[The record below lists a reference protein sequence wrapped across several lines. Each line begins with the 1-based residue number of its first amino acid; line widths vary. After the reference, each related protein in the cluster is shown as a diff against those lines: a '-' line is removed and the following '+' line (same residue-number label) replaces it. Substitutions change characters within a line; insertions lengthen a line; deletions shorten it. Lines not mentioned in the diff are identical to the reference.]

1 MHVARPGDIGT
12 LAAGRY
18 LLSAAN
24 VHLYALVYD
33 TLVSYDTQ
41 LNPRPRLATRWEWSS
56 DARRLTLSLRSGVKF
71 HTGRA
76 FTSDDVKFNLE
87 HLREPAV
94 GSQWRNY
101 ANAMHISTPD
111 ATTLVIDYDTPV
123 KSSFD
128 ALAATFI
135 ADPQTLDQTNGGK
148 NFVGTGALRFREW
161 APGDH
166 LLVERNPDYWQ
177 PGKPYLDQVDLRITP
192 DPQGPGGS

>member
-1 MHVARPGDIGT
+1 PHPPP
-12 LAAGRY
+12 LP
-18 LLSAAN
+18 L
-24 VHLYALVYD
+24 
-33 TLVSYDTQ
+33 
-41 LNPRPRLATRWEWSS
+41 P
-56 DARRLTLSLRSGVKF
+56 LRSGVKF
-71 HTGRA
+71 HTGRD
-76 FTSDDVKFNLE
+76 FTSEDAKFNLE

-135 ADPQTLDQTNGGK
+135 ADPQTLDQTNNGK
-148 NFVGTGALRFREW
+148 NFIGTGAFRFREW

-166 LLVERNPDYWQ
+166 LLVERNWDYWQ
-177 PGKPYLDQVDLRITP
+177 PGKPYLDQVELR
-192 DPQGPGGS
+192 